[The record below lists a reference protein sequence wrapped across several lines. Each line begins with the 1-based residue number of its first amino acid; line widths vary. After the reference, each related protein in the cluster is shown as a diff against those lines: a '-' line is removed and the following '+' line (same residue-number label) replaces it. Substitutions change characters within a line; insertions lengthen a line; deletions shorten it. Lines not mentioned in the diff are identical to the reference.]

1 MAFFST
7 IKILLLCAAS
17 LSVLLLATPVSGQN
31 YNHLLSGERL
41 NQGQSLTQ
49 GNYQFII
56 QNDCNL
62 VLYIYGTPRWAS
74 NTGGQASGCYL
85 AMQSDGN
92 LVVYDYGN
100 RAIWASNT
108 GGENGYYNLILQK
121 DGNVVIYAKPIW
133 ATGTSYS
140 GSAVVV
146 VAAARNGTVGAS
158 GAEQNK
164 VKEMGKIVQVHGD
177 E

>member
-1 MAFFST
+1 MAFFSM
-7 IKILLLCAAS
+7 IKTLLLCAAS
-17 LSVLLLATPVSGQN
+17 LTALLATHASGQS
-31 YNHLLSGERL
+31 YNHFLSGERL
-41 NQGQSLTQ
+41 NTGQYLIQGRDK
-49 GNYQFII
+49 FII

-62 VLYIYGTPRWAS
+62 VLYSHGTPIWAS
-74 NTGGQASGCYL
+74 NTGGLASGCYL
-85 AMQSDGN
+85 AMQTDGN

-121 DGNVVIYAKPIW
+121 DGNVVIYGKPIW

-146 VAAARNGTVGAS
+146 VTAARNGTVWPS

-164 VKEMGKIVQVHGD
+164 VKEMGKIVQVLGD